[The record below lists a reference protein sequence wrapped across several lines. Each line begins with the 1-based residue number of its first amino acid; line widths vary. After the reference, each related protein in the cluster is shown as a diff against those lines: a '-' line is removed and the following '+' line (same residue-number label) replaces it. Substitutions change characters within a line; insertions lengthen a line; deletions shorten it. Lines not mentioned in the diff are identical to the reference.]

1 MENYIKIHY
10 YIKNNRL
17 NLKGEAPIYLR
28 VTVNSQRFE
37 MSTHK
42 SVLSINWDNK
52 KQRLKGNS
60 ELARTINNHL
70 IMLETKINKNFN
82 QLADKDE
89 VVTARKMKDSITG
102 KKSKKRFLLDLFK
115 DVVTLIEQEKGN
127 KYSNITVQIY
137 HVSFQRLKQFIQKE
151 YHLDNIE
158 VDDLNYQF
166 MEKYEI
172 FLRTTFNIHH
182 NTTMKYLKH
191 LKKVIHEGMKW
202 GFLDKDPFFQYK
214 TAYKE
219 GNRDYL
225 TQTELDIIR
234 GEKLK
239 SRRLQTI
246 KDIFLFICN
255 TGLSYSDLARLS
267 KEHIHKGIEGYD
279 WIIMKRAKTDVGF
292 KIPLLP
298 EAMEILDKYK
308 KDPICLSENKLLPII
323 SNQKTN
329 SYLDEIAKICSI
341 DKSITCHV
349 GRHTFATTIT
359 LSKGIPIETV
369 QKMLGHKEIQ
379 TTLIYSK
386 VVDQK
391 IADDMKHLM
400 KQSIILK
407 KKAE

>member
-42 SVLSINWDNK
+42 SVLSTIWDNK

-82 QLADKDE
+82 HFADKDE
-89 VVTARKMKDSITG
+89 VVTARQMKDSITG
-102 KKSKKRFLLDLFK
+102 KKSKKRFLLDLFN

-151 YHLDNIE
+151 YHIDNIE
-158 VDDLNYQF
+158 VDELNYQF

-172 FLRTTFNIHH
+172 FLRTKFNIHH

-214 TAYKE
+214 TAYKD
-219 GNRDYL
+219 GNRTHL
-225 TQTELDIIR
+225 SQVELDIFREI
-234 GEKLK
+234 KLI
-239 SRRLQTI
+239 SRRLQTT

-267 KEHIHKGIEGYD
+267 KGHIHKGIEGYD

-298 EAMEILDKYK
+298 EAIEILNKYK
-308 KDPICLSENKLLPII
+308 NDPICISENKLLPII

-349 GRHTFATTIT
+349 GRHTFATTVT
-359 LSKGIPIETV
+359 LSNGIPIETV

-379 TTLIYSK
+379 TTQIYSK

>member
-102 KKSKKRFLLDLFK
+102 KNSKKRFLLDLFK
-115 DVVTLIEQEKGN
+115 DVITLIEQEKGN